1 MFGLESTSLGIIFV
15 ALGVVFLLLTPLLLR
30 LVPYL
35 RRITQPSSSPS
46 VISTDLPPNENAV
59 LIVQAGGRVTYL
71 NDRARDW
78 FNLLENEIPNLERL
92 ARNTRPS
99 EAFLNLCAAAGH
111 ARFNLHQ
118 SLIEGV
124 SYQMP
129 SEGQQAIIV
138 TLQQLQL
145 SGLEDDGG
153 RATQT
158 LSIFNEISQNMSAS
172 LDLETTIKTILESVD
187 RLIPSDF
194 SEVTLLNRESAQFI
208 PYRFLVDD
216 DGIRRL
222 KVSSDRYPLTEG
234 YSGYMVSNQKSLIID
249 RVNEF
254 TDAKPYLNRHQYP
267 INAFLGLPLS
277 SRGEII
283 GTIELASQ
291 TAEAF
296 NQGDLDVLETLSG
309 HAAIALQNAIT
320 HFKEQQRA
328 TEMAGLAELAQ
339 VSNTIY
345 DSDELYQHLIEYISP
360 LLNVEILGFLIYNE
374 TTRTLEGQVPFQG
387 FPEQFAV
394 LYKTVIEEG
403 SSAEKIWEEQD
414 IIITNDISESSP
426 LGLLGLS
433 PLAQAAGI
441 RETALLP
448 LCSGK
453 HALGFLQ
460 VANKLDGTSFTDDDL
475 RLLRI
480 IAGHTAPILENF
492 HLIKQSRRRAQR
504 AEALRR
510 VASLAGS
517 GATIDEIINFSTI
530 ELSRFLQA
538 DLTALLLLDENL
550 GRLTLHTSSLIGV
563 EQENAER
570 LSNFLASETSLA
582 DTVTA
587 STLPLI
593 FSNVEES
600 LAVAP
605 TYHRLFECLPEARS
619 AIIVPLI
626 IRDHGI
632 GELIIASTQEHFFN
646 INDSLSAT
654 TAASQLASALERS
667 TLLTQTDENLQRRV
681 DQLTTLNR
689 IVSELNTTE
698 DLKQLLKQ
706 VRDEALRTT
715 KADEA
720 SLLLFEIESGEPNF
734 DVISYTQ
741 GPFSGEQLSVLE
753 LKTVKKAEPLI
764 VDDYEQIRDNSG
776 LGDVRSS
783 IMVPIIYLGKVIGL
797 IHLYSSKQ
805 GHFDQFAIE
814 VTQNLAVQAAIAINN
829 LQRYQDQIE
838 HSEDLSRQLGALG
851 KLLETTQS
859 LQPEMPITE
868 SMTVIADGIRE
879 SGLFD
884 VVTVYT
890 FNPEAN
896 VLRLVAGAGV
906 PQEQLEGFLDA
917 TYDWDQLELMIQ
929 PEYRRSDSYFIPY
942 SKVPEL
948 PTLIPDFALM
958 ALTIPEDSDN
968 AWQPGD
974 RLIVPL
980 QNNLRHPLGVI
991 AVDAPCDGLRPD
1003 NLSIETLEFFAAEAT
1018 LVIDSFQKAD
1028 ELRRQMVL
1036 IESEIARAE
1045 QTGPANQEHLSVMLR
1060 KDLEQTI
1067 TIQQLYDRARNIR
1080 VGLRIADTVN
1090 RQPNRESVLTSLASQ
1105 MLTEMELDI
1114 ALVAESSAGG
1124 PRLLTQLG
1132 NLPQGS
1138 NPQALLGQRNPL
1150 WHAIQTGETIFV
1162 SNLADNNEWQNTP
1175 LLKSLDTKGFI
1186 SLPIASNGQVE
1197 AAVLAIS
1204 NTPLPDVTKEDEQ
1217 VYDLIANQVSITL
1230 QNLNLLTETRRRLRE
1245 VNLLLDF
1252 SRQLGS
1258 LDWQEILN
1266 TLLISIRQVMPNA
1279 HGAMIALYDE
1289 NQDVLVTQVA
1299 AGYTNNELIQQINH
1313 DPGGP
1318 ILGKAYQQ
1326 NETFIVNEIDFASE
1340 YRLSPDDLL
1349 RYREATGGR
1358 LPVSCMVVPVKTSD
1372 ATLGVV
1378 LLDNFNT
1385 PAAFSEEDVA
1395 LVESLTQQT
1404 ALTLENAR
1412 LYDES
1417 RRLNEE
1423 LEQRVVERTEELE
1436 REHQFTQTLLRI
1448 STELSS
1454 SLDLDMVLNRS
1465 LETLNEVTGG
1475 EQSTI
1480 IIIRPPE
1487 EYLIYR
1493 AGSGIHE
1500 APPTGGRISN
1510 LKVGEGL
1517 AGWVIKHRK
1526 PVVVPDLLVDERW
1539 KNDRGVITV
1548 YRSAISVPLTVGA
1561 DALGCLL
1568 IYHREANHFRESQI
1582 DAIQAVANQFAVTIN
1597 NGELFRLIRD
1607 QAEDLGKHLRA
1618 QQIETSRSTAM
1629 LEGVADGVL
1638 VTDNNSII
1646 TLFNDAAEVIL
1657 KLKRKQVIGKSLD
1670 EFIGLFGGAAQSWM
1684 ETIREWSTDLT
1695 AQSEGTM
1702 YSERINLEDGRV
1714 ISIHLAPVSD
1724 PKEFL
1729 GTVSIFRDITHEVEV
1744 DRLKSEFVATVSH
1757 ELRTPM
1763 TPIKGYVEFL
1773 LMGGAG
1779 DLNEQQIQF
1788 LDIIKSN
1795 IDRLSTLVNDLLDVS
1810 RIEAGKVAL
1819 SFQPIN
1825 IMELLEEA
1833 SENFLQQAEDDER
1846 PLDFVI
1852 NGPKDLPNVYGDIDR
1867 VRQIISNLLDNA
1879 YKYSPPGSKI
1889 AINVAKGDGEIQVD
1903 IRDEGIGIFPD
1914 EQERIF
1920 ERFYRGENHLV
1931 MATAGT
1937 GLGLSIVK
1945 ELVEMHNGRIW
1956 VTSSGV
1962 PDEGSTFSFTLPI
1975 YQAGREEDTT
1985 PP

>member
-1 MFGLESTSLGIIFV
+1 MDSTTLGIIFV
-15 ALGVVFLLLTPLLLR
+15 AVGVVFLLLTPLLLR

-35 RRITQPSSSPS
+35 RRVTRSSSSPS
-46 VISTDLPPNENAV
+46 VFPSDLPPNENAV
-59 LIVQAGGRVTYL
+59 LVVQEGGRVIYL
-71 NDRARDW
+71 NARAREW
-78 FNLLENEIPNLERL
+78 FNLLESDTPNLERL
-92 ARNTRPS
+92 ARNTRPN
-99 EAFLNLCAAAGH
+99 EAFLNLCAAPGR

-129 SEGQQAIIV
+129 SEGQSAIMV

-153 RATQT
+153 QAAHT
-158 LSIFNEISQNMSAS
+158 LSIFNEISQDMSAS
-172 LDLETTIKTILESVD
+172 LDLPTTIETILESID

-194 SEVTLLNRESAQFI
+194 SEITLWDQENEYLI

-216 DGIRRL
+216 DGVRRL
-222 KVSSDRYPLTEG
+222 KRGSDRYPVTEG
-234 YSGYMVSNQKSLIID
+234 YSGHMVSNQEPLIID

-254 TDAKPYLNRHQYP
+254 TGAKQYVNRHQFP
-267 INAFLGLPLS
+267 INSFLGLPLHL
-277 SRGEII
+277 RGLII

-291 TAEAF
+291 TPEAF
-296 NQGDLDVLETLSG
+296 NQGDLEVLETLSG

-339 VSNTIY
+339 VSSTIY
-345 DSDELYQHLIEYISP
+345 STDELYQHLIEYISP

-374 TTRTLEGQVPFQG
+374 ATRTLEGQVPFQG
-387 FPEQFAV
+387 FPDQFTI

-403 SSAEKIWEEQD
+403 SLAEKLWGEQD
-414 IIITNDISESSP
+414 IIITDDMSDSSP

-433 PLAQAAGI
+433 PLTQAAGI
-441 RETALLP
+441 RETVLLP

-453 HALGFLQ
+453 HSLGYLQ
-460 VANKLDGTSFTDDDL
+460 VANKLDGSMFTDDDL

-480 IAGHTAPILENF
+480 IAGHTAPILENA
-492 HLIKQSRRRAQR
+492 HLIRQSRRRAQR

-517 GATIDEIINFSTI
+517 GATIDEILNFSAM
-530 ELSRFLQA
+530 ELSRFLYA
-538 DLTALLLLDENL
+538 DKTVLLLLDENL
-550 GRLTLHTSSLIGV
+550 GRLTVHASSLVGID
-563 EQENAER
+563 QDSAKR
-570 LSNFLASETSLA
+570 LTDFLASETSLGE
-582 DTVTA
+582 TVTT

-593 FSNVEES
+593 FDDIEES
-600 LAVAP
+600 LAVSP
-605 TYHRLFECLPEARS
+605 FYHRLFQCLPEVQS
-619 AIIVPLI
+619 AITVPLI
-626 IRDHGI
+626 IRDRGI
-632 GELIIASTQEHFFN
+632 GELIITSTQANFFHV
-646 INDSLSAT
+646 NDSLSAA
-654 TAASQLASALERS
+654 TAAGQLASALERS
-667 TLLTQTDENLQRRV
+667 TLLTQTDESLQRRV
-681 DQLTTLNR
+681 DQLSTLNR
-689 IVSELNTTE
+689 IVSELNTAE
-698 DLKQLLKQ
+698 DLKKLLKQ
-706 VRDEALRTT
+706 VRNEVVRTT
-715 KADEA
+715 GSDEG
-720 SLLLFEIESGEPNF
+720 SVLLFKMEDGSPNF
-734 DVISYTQ
+734 HEIVNIQ
-741 GPFSGEQLSVLE
+741 GPFTSEKLGTLE
-753 LKTVKKAEPLI
+753 RKAVKKGVALVADDVEKNGDNLPLA
-764 VDDYEQIRDNSG
+764 N
-776 LGDVRSS
+776 VRSY
-783 IMVPIIYLGKVIGL
+783 MLVPVIYLGKVIGL
-797 IHLYSSKQ
+797 IQLYSKKPD
-805 GHFDQFAIE
+805 HFDQFAME
-814 VTQNLAVQAAIAINN
+814 VAQNLAVQAGIAISN
-829 LQRYQDQIE
+829 LQRYQDQYE
-838 HSEDLSRQLGALG
+838 KNKDFSRQLGSLG
-851 KLLETTQS
+851 KLLQTTQS
-859 LQPEMPITE
+859 LQPEMPIAE
-868 SMTVIADGIRE
+868 SMSVIAEGIRE
-879 SGLFD
+879 SSVFD
-884 VVTVYT
+884 IVMVYGCE
-890 FNPEAN
+890 PGDSS
-896 VLRLVAGAGV
+896 LRLVAGAGV
-906 PQEQLEGFLDA
+906 PSDQLEESWGA
-917 TYDWDQLELMIQ
+917 RYGWDQLDPMIQ
-929 PEYRRSDSYFIPY
+929 PDYRRGDSYFIPY
-942 SKVPEL
+942 SKSSEL
-948 PTLIPDFALM
+948 PSLIPDYALM
-958 ALTIPEDSDN
+958 VLTIPDDSEN

-974 RLIVPL
+974 RLVVPL
-980 QNNLRHPLGVI
+980 QNNQAHPIGLI
-991 AVDAPCDGLRPD
+991 AVDAPRDGLRPD
-1003 NLSIETLEFFAAEAT
+1003 DLSIETLEFFAAEAA

-1028 ELRRQMVL
+1028 ELRQQMTL

-1045 QTGPANQEHLSVMLR
+1045 QSGPANQEYLSVMLQ

-1067 TIQQLYDRARNIR
+1067 AIQQLYDRARNIR
-1080 VGLRIADTVN
+1080 VGLRIADMIN

-1114 ALVAESSAGG
+1114 ALVAESSEGG
-1124 PRLLTQLG
+1124 PRLLNQFG

-1150 WHAIQTGETIFV
+1150 WQALQTGETIFV
-1162 SNLADNNEWQNTP
+1162 SNLDENSEWQNTP

-1186 SLPIASNGQVE
+1186 SLPIASDGQVE
-1197 AAVLAIS
+1197 AAVLAVS

-1217 VYDLIANQVSITL
+1217 IYDLIANQVSITL

-1252 SRQLGS
+1252 SRELGS

-1289 NQDVLVTQVA
+1289 DQAVLNTQVA
-1299 AGYTNNELIQQINH
+1299 AGYTDNELIQQINH
-1313 DPGGP
+1313 DTDGSL
-1318 ILGKAYQQ
+1318 LGKAYQQ
-1326 NETFIVNEIDFASE
+1326 NETLIVTEMDFANQ
-1340 YRLSPDDLL
+1340 YRLSSDDLL

-1358 LPVSCMVVPVKTSD
+1358 LPVSCMAVPVKTSD
-1372 ATLGVV
+1372 TTLGVV

-1385 PAAFSEEDVA
+1385 PAAFSEEDIA

-1412 LYDES
+1412 LYEES

-1423 LEQRVVERTEELE
+1423 LEQRVAERTEELG

-1465 LETLNEVTGG
+1465 LETLNQVTGG

-1480 IIIRPPE
+1480 VIIRPPQ

-1500 APPTGGRISN
+1500 APPTGGRIST

-1517 AGWVIKHRK
+1517 AGWVVKHRK
-1526 PVVVPDLLVDERW
+1526 PVVVPDLLLDERW
-1539 KNDRGVITV
+1539 KKDHGLTTV

-1561 DALGCLL
+1561 DALGCLM
-1568 IYHREANHFRESQI
+1568 IYHREPNHFRADQI

-1618 QQIETSRSTAM
+1618 QQIEASRSTAM

-1638 VTDNNSII
+1638 VTDNNSVI

-1657 KLKRKQVIGKSLD
+1657 KLKREQVIGKSLE

-1684 ETIREWSTDLT
+1684 DTIREWSTDMSN
-1695 AQSEGTM
+1695 QSEGAM

-1779 DLNEQQIQF
+1779 DLNEKQVEF

-1819 SFQPIN
+1819 SFQPID
-1825 IMELLEEA
+1825 IMEVLEKLTD
-1833 SENFLQQAEDDER
+1833 SVRQQAEEENGR
-1846 PLDFVI
+1846 SLNFEI
-1852 NGPKDLPNVYGDIDR
+1852 NTPKDLPSIYGDVDR
-1867 VRQIISNLLDNA
+1867 VRQILNNLLDNA

-1889 AINVAKGDGEIQVD
+1889 TIDLAIADDEVQVD
-1903 IRDEGIGIFPD
+1903 ISDEGIGIFPD
-1914 EQERIF
+1914 EHERIF

-1945 ELVEMHNGRIW
+1945 ELVEMHDGRIW
-1956 VTSSGV
+1956 VTSTGV

-1975 YQAGREEDTT
+1975 YHADREEETT
-1985 PP
+1985 PIEG